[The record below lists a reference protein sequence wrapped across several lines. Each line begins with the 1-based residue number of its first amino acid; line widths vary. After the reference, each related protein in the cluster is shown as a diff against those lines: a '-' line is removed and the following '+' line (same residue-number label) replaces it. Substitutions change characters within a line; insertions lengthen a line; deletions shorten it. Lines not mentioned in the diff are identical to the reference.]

1 VDEGI
6 ITALYRASGAG
17 VRIRLIVRGI
27 CCLRPGLPGVSENIT
42 VRSIV
47 GRFLEHSRVFIF
59 ANDGQAEVYL
69 SSADWMPRN
78 LDRRVELMF
87 PVEQPRLAKQLRD
100 LLKLQWRDNAKA
112 SELHPD
118 GHYARVV
125 RSGEVRLDA
134 QEVLMQRFRQGG
146 LE

>member
-1 VDEGI
+1 M
-6 ITALYRASGAG
+6 
-17 VRIRLIVRGI
+17 RIRLIVRGI

-47 GRFLEHSRVFIF
+47 GRFLEHSRVFLF
-59 ANDGQAEVYL
+59 ANDGHPEVYL

-87 PVEQPRLAKQLRD
+87 PVEQPTLVKRLRE
-100 LLKLQWRDNAKA
+100 LLKLQWRDNVKS

-118 GHYARVV
+118 GHYTRVV
-125 RSGEVRLDA
+125 KSGEERVDA
-134 QEVLMQRFRQGG
+134 QEALMNKYLKGDS
-146 LE
+146 E